1 MPTFLPSRRAALALL
16 ATAAALSALA
26 KAYLDFRWSPEGQEI
41 IAKNNFRPRDPAIF
55 KKHAQRFANIKL
67 FTVDQTLG
75 GWAKVSKTHFADG
88 GSFDQVMAGI
98 KR

>member
-1 MPTFLPSRRAALALL
+1 MTITATFTLTENANGRAVVSD
-16 ATAAALSALA
+16 TVFETTSF
-26 KAYLDFRWSPEGQEI
+26 DFS
-41 IAKNNFRPRDPAIF
+41 
-55 KKHAQRFANIKL
+55 AQRFANIKL

-88 GSFDQVMAGI
+88 GTFDQVMASI